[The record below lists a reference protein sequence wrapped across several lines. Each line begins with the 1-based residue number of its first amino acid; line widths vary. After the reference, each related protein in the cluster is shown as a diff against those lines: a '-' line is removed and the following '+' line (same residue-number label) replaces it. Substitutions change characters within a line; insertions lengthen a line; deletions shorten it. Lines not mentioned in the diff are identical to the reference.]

1 MLLRRTFQMGNNVLQ
16 KKKNEKSF
24 EELGG
29 IFSNVE
35 IFKLTSIE
43 RQAVKIVSKMYADV
57 RDVSEGSSKQTY

>member
-29 IFSNVE
+29 IFSNIE
-35 IFKLTSIE
+35 ISKLNSIE

-57 RDVSEGSSKQTY
+57 RDVSEGSSKQSY